1 MGSGELPTSYCSHPL
16 SLIDQDYRAR
26 KRQRLQK
33 RLSEQMRSAWQQGA
47 ASAGLALGTGSDLM
61 QIINSFTGSLPP
73 FLPSSPA
80 PLLPSLSSPPSL
92 PPFLPSLLS
101 VIILVVQPLSSRSA
115 EKSSGHISTGSRFQH
130 AEKLQFGKVGGTI
143 HRRGGGVSHRTAT
156 LELVYCKSPLPV

>member
-80 PLLPSLSSPPSL
+80 PLLPSLPPL
-92 PPFLPSLLS
+92 PPFLPSSLPS
-101 VIILVVQPLSSRSA
+101 SLSSFWLFSLFLHVLQRSLQVTLA
-115 EKSSGHISTGSRFQH
+115 QAVAFNMQKNFNLARWVGQSTG
-130 AEKLQFGKVGGTI
+130 
-143 HRRGGGVSHRTAT
+143 GGGGS
-156 LELVYCKSPLPV
+156 